1 MKWKK
6 KGSLTVEASFIIS
19 LSLITVGFML
29 SLCFYIYQRCWY
41 TQAAC
46 ESVLTGSAQ
55 GIWKGESMAEQAEKK
70 WKSRKEEFYLKPES
84 LTADCSGNKEQIS
97 LRISGKT
104 TVWESMAEQAEKKW
118 KSRKEEFYLK
128 PESLTADCS
137 GNKEQISLRISGKT
151 TVWGKPA
158 LEFQTFASQKGI
170 RPVRYIRKI
179 QALMSGGS

>member
-19 LSLITVGFML
+19 MSLITVGFML

-104 TVWESMAEQAEKKW
+104 TVW
-118 KSRKEEFYLK
+118 
-128 PESLTADCS
+128 
-137 GNKEQISLRISGKT
+137 
-151 TVWGKPA
+151 GKPA
-158 LEFQTFASQKGI
+158 LEFQTFTSQKGI

>member
-19 LSLITVGFML
+19 MSLITVGFML

-41 TQAAC
+41 TQVAC

-84 LTADCSGNKEQIS
+84 LTD
-97 LRISGKT
+97 
-104 TVWESMAEQAEKKW
+104 
-118 KSRKEEFYLK
+118 
-128 PESLTADCS
+128 DCS

>member
-104 TVWESMAEQAEKKW
+104 TVW
-118 KSRKEEFYLK
+118 
-128 PESLTADCS
+128 
-137 GNKEQISLRISGKT
+137 
-151 TVWGKPA
+151 GKPA
-158 LEFQTFASQKGI
+158 LEFQTFTSQKGI

>member
-19 LSLITVGFML
+19 MSLITVGFML

-55 GIWKGESMAEQAEKK
+55 GIWKGES
-70 WKSRKEEFYLKPES
+70 
-84 LTADCSGNKEQIS
+84 
-97 LRISGKT
+97 
-104 TVWESMAEQAEKKW
+104 VAEQAEKKW

-151 TVWGKPA
+151 TVWGKSA

-179 QALMSGGS
+179 QALMSGGG